1 MYVHAHT
8 LYSAIRP
15 FGTSI
20 MLGSYEEGKPQLYT
34 IDPSGVSLVSVS
46 FLFFDIYFLGDL
58 FGAYLSVVP
67 ICPGDSTMLNMQ
79 LRFPIP
85 TCLL

>member
-20 MLGSYEEGKPQLYT
+20 MLASYEEGKPQLYT
-34 IDPSGVSLVSVS
+34 IDPSGVALVSSCHLPV
-46 FLFFDIYFLGDL
+46 LK
-58 FGAYLSVVP
+58 ASV
-67 ICPGDSTMLNMQ
+67 
-79 LRFPIP
+79 
-85 TCLL
+85 